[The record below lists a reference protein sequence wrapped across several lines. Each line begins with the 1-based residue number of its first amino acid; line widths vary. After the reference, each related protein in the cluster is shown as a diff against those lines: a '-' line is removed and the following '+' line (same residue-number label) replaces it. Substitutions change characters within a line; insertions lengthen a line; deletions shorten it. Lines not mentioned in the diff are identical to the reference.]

1 MGPHDRDRRRV
12 PVALTLGGGY
22 SGAEEFILVDPKKH
36 LQMVLCK
43 DEHHPG
49 EKLKNT
55 CSSPDCGGMN
65 CGISIQGAPARQLRS
80 VK

>member
-12 PVALTLGGGY
+12 PVALTVRGGY

-43 DEHHPG
+43 DERHPG
-49 EKLKNT
+49 EKLKT
-55 CSSPDCGGMN
+55 PAVP
-65 CGISIQGAPARQLRS
+65 SIVAE
-80 VK
+80 